1 MPLFGIGLHVLVA
14 ILFAIHAVRTNQ
26 PLYWLFILF
35 LFPLLGSL
43 VYGIAIWLPEMR
55 QHRGVRKV
63 GNNVRRLFDPTREL
77 REATHA
83 TELAP
88 TVGNQVRLANALLEA
103 GRAGEAVPHYQRA
116 LSGVYAGDGDTQAR
130 LARAL
135 LESARPAEARDLL
148 DRLIAAQPDF
158 RSPTAHLTY
167 ARAVAACGDR
177 DKAREEFD
185 VLAGYYPGLEAR
197 ARYATLLH
205 EWGDAGLARTIAADA
220 LRDVQR
226 LPAHTREAESEWIAM
241 LRKADR
247 AS

>member
-1 MPLFGIGLHVLVA
+1 MHLFGIGLHVVVA
-14 ILFAIHAVRTNQ
+14 VLFAIHAVRTNQ

-35 LFPLLGSL
+35 LFPLLGSV
-43 VYGIAIWLPEMR
+43 VYGVAIWMPEMR

-63 GNNVRRLFDPTREL
+63 GSNVRKLFDPAREL

-88 TVGNQVRLANALLEA
+88 TVGNQLRLADALVDA
-103 GRAGEAVPHYQRA
+103 GRASEAVPHYQRA
-116 LSGVYAGDGDTQAR
+116 MAGLYAGDADIQAR

-158 RSPTAHLTY
+158 KSPTAHLTY

-177 DKAREEFD
+177 DKGHEEFG
-185 VLAGYYPGLEAR
+185 VLVGYYPGLEAR

-205 EWGDAGLARTIAADA
+205 EWGDTERARTVAAEA
-220 LRDVQR
+220 LRDAKR
-226 LPAHTREAESEWIAM
+226 LPAHTREGEREWIT
-241 LRKADR
+241 LLQKADR
-247 AS
+247 AG

>member
-1 MPLFGIGLHVLVA
+1 MHFLGIGLHLVA
-14 ILFAIHAVRTNQ
+14 AVLFAIHAVRTNQ

-43 VYGIAIWLPEMR
+43 VYGIAVWLPELR
-55 QHRGVRKV
+55 QSRGVRKM
-63 GNNVRRLFDPTREL
+63 GSKVRQLFDPTREL
-77 REATHA
+77 RDATHA

-88 TVGNQVRLANALLEA
+88 TVGNQLRLANALLEA
-103 GRAGEAVPHYQRA
+103 GRAIEAVPHYQRA
-116 LSGVYAGDGDTQAR
+116 MAGLYAGDADIQAR

-135 LESARPAEARDLL
+135 LESDRPAEARDLL
-148 DRLIAAQPDF
+148 DQLIAAQPDF

-167 ARAVAACGDR
+167 ARAVAACGERDR
-177 DKAREEFD
+177 AQEEFE
-185 VLAGYYPGLEAR
+185 VLIGYYPGLEAR

-205 EWGDAGLARTIAADA
+205 EWGETERARTLAADA

-226 LPAHTREAESEWIAM
+226 MPAHTRDGESEWIAL

-247 AS
+247 VS

>member
-1 MPLFGIGLHVLVA
+1 MHFFGIGLHIIVAVL
-14 ILFAIHAVRTNQ
+14 FGIHAVRTNQ

-35 LFPLLGSL
+35 LFPLLGSV
-43 VYGIAIWLPEMR
+43 VYGVAIWLPEMR
-55 QHRGVRKV
+55 QHRGVRKA
-63 GNNVRRLFDPTREL
+63 GSKVRQLFDPTREL

-88 TVGNQVRLANALLEA
+88 TVGNQLRLANALLEA
-103 GRAGEAVPHYQRA
+103 GRASEAVPNYQRA
-116 LSGVYAGDGDTQAR
+116 LSGQYAGDADIQAR

-135 LESARPAEARDLL
+135 LECGRPAEARDLL

-158 RSPTAHLTY
+158 KSPTAHLTY

-177 DKAREEFD
+177 EKAHEEFG
-185 VLAGYYPGLEAR
+185 VLVDYFPGLEAR

-205 EWGDAGLARTIAADA
+205 EWGETERARTLAADS
-220 LRDVQR
+220 LRDAQR
-226 LPAHTREAESEWIAM
+226 LPAHTRDGESEWIAL

-247 AS
+247 VS

>member
-1 MPLFGIGLHVLVA
+1 MSFFGIGLHVVVA
-14 ILFAIHAVRTNQ
+14 VLFAIHAVRTNQ

-55 QHRGVRKV
+55 QNRGVRKV
-63 GNNVRRLFDPTREL
+63 GNNVRKLFDPTREL

-88 TVGNQVRLANALLEA
+88 TVGNQLRLANALLEA
-103 GRAGEAVPHYQRA
+103 GRASEAVPHYQRA
-116 LSGVYAGDGDTQAR
+116 LSGLYAGDADIQAR

-135 LESARPAEARDLL
+135 LESSRPTEARDLL
-148 DRLIAAQPDF
+148 DKLIAEQPDF
-158 RSPTAHLTY
+158 RSPAAHLTY

-177 DKAREEFD
+177 DKAHEEFG
-185 VLAGYYPGLEAR
+185 VLVDYFPGLEAR

-205 EWGDAGLARTIAADA
+205 EWGDTERARKLAADA
-220 LRDVQR
+220 LRDAQR
-226 LPAHTREAESEWIAM
+226 LPAHTREGESEWIAM

-247 AS
+247 VS

>member
-1 MPLFGIGLHVLVA
+1 MHLFGIGLHVVVA
-14 ILFAIHAVRTNQ
+14 VLFAIHAVRTNQ

-63 GNNVRRLFDPTREL
+63 GSKVRQLFDPTREL

-88 TVGNQVRLANALLEA
+88 TVANQLRLANALLEA

-116 LSGVYAGDGDTQAR
+116 LSGLYAGDADIQAH

-135 LESARPAEARDLL
+135 LDSGRPAEARDLL

-158 RSPTAHLTY
+158 KSPTAHLTY
-167 ARAVAACGDR
+167 ARAVAACGER
-177 DKAREEFD
+177 DKAREEFE
-185 VLAGYYPGLEAR
+185 VLVGYYPGLEAR

-205 EWGDAGLARTIAADA
+205 EWGDAERARTLAAEA
-220 LRDVQR
+220 LRDAQR
-226 LPAHTREAESEWIAM
+226 LPAHTRESESEWIA
-241 LRKADR
+241 LLQKADR
-247 AS
+247 VS